1 MGSTRTS
8 FLFVLTILALFQTI
22 FMIAVKIPIILLTN
36 VVTYDIITRMVS
48 KKGHAPTKRPKNDDE
63 LAQGNQW
70 QATEKQV
77 KYIDYYM
84 DPKSETFGNSYQSA
98 IKAGYT
104 ESYAANIMKPSVGLE
119 WVKQAYNIMKLEPDH
134 LKMSLAKIITDPYA
148 KDSDKISAI
157 KLLGQDQGLFVEK
170 KLVGVVGIEQA
181 LSELE

>member
-1 MGSTRTS
+1 
-8 FLFVLTILALFQTI
+8 
-22 FMIAVKIPIILLTN
+22 
-36 VVTYDIITRMVS
+36 MVD
-48 KKGHAPTKRPKNDDE
+48 KRKGKVPAKRNTVSDE

-70 QATEKQV
+70 QATERQV
-77 KYIDYYM
+77 KFIDRYM
-84 DPKSETFGNSYQSA
+84 DPKSDTFGNSYQSA
-98 IKAGYT
+98 LAAGFSENY
-104 ESYAANIMKPSVGLE
+104 SANILKPSVGLE

-157 KLLGQDQGLFVEK
+157 KLLGVDQGLFIEK

>member
-1 MGSTRTS
+1 MADKR
-8 FLFVLTILALFQTI
+8 
-22 FMIAVKIPIILLTN
+22 
-36 VVTYDIITRMVS
+36 
-48 KKGHAPTKRPKNDDE
+48 KGKASGQGPTQKSRKGLAPTRRKMTKDE

-70 QATEKQV
+70 QATERQV
-77 KYIDYYM
+77 KFIDAYM

-98 IKAGYT
+98 IKAGFSET
-104 ESYAANIMKPSVGLE
+104 YAMQIMKPSVGLD
-119 WVKQAYNIMKLEPDH
+119 WVSQAYNIMKLEPDH
-134 LKMSLAKIITDPYA
+134 LKMSLAKIVTDPYA